1 VRANAASIPASSG
14 RIAVASVIGT
24 GQYGRVSTA
33 SGGKLHHDLSLE
45 QLESELDGMFARSNA
60 S

>member
-1 VRANAASIPASSG
+1 MGSVSG
-14 RIAVASVIGT
+14 LLVSEET
-24 GQYGRVSTA
+24 GRVSTA

-45 QLESELDGMFARSNA
+45 QLESELDGMFARSTA